1 MIETQNFMIKSK
13 LSLSA
18 LSPKNELYKDKLWK
32 AAGDSSRRPSS
43 NMAEHTIKIV
53 VADDSGLL
61 RALLAHEIG
70 REQDMEVV
78 GQAADGQQ
86 AVELAEKLQPDV
98 VLLDLDMPILTGIQA
113 TERILA
119 QRPHTTIVLLT
130 GHENLLQLG
139 RQAGAVECLPK
150 NCAPHELVEAI
161 RRSHKTPR
169 TTIAEPAP
177 AIDPMAKLATRW
189 GLTER
194 EAMVIELMVNT
205 EMTARQIAQVVSEKT
220 GTPTSEAAVKH
231 TLERSLI
238 KLQIEPR
245 TRVALVRFV
254 LLAQR
259 NELAGRA
266 GS

>member
-1 MIETQNFMIKSK
+1 MFGTQNFMIKSK
-13 LSLSA
+13 LSISA
-18 LSPKNELYKDKLWK
+18 LSPKNELYRNKLWK
-32 AAGDSSRRPSS
+32 VAGDSSGRPSS
-43 NMAEHTIKIV
+43 NMAEGTIKIV

-161 RRSHKTPR
+161 RRAFNTPR
-169 TTIAEPAP
+169 GTAEPAP
-177 AIDPMAKLATRW
+177 AADPLANITARW

-194 EAMVIELMVNT
+194 ESMVIELMVNN

-220 GTPTSEAAVKH
+220 GTSTSEAAVKH